1 MKLSRTV
8 VSIAAVAALVAI
20 PGAAFADS
28 HVAGDD
34 QCSEGEAPDYGG
46 VCPDDDVDDDD
57 MKPTPKPT
65 TAPTQK
71 VIRTL
76 QTR

>member
-28 HVAGDD
+28 HVADD
-34 QCSEGEAPDYGG
+34 QSCEAEAPEYGG
-46 VCPDDDVDDDD
+46 VCPDDDDK
-57 MKPTPKPT
+57 KPTPKPT
-65 TAPTQK
+65 PAPTQK

>member
-20 PGAAFADS
+20 PGAAFADGHADG
-28 HVAGDD
+28 HVAD
-34 QCSEGEAPDYGG
+34 QSCEAEAPEYGG
-46 VCPDDDVDDDD
+46 VCPDDDDK
-57 MKPTPKPT
+57 KPTPKPT
-65 TAPTQK
+65 PAPTQK

>member
-1 MKLSRTV
+1 MKLARTA

-20 PGAAFADS
+20 PGAAFADG
-28 HVAGDD
+28 HVAGADD

-46 VCPDDDVDDDD
+46 VCPDDDDV
-57 MKPTPKPT
+57 KPTPKPT
-65 TAPTQK
+65 PAPTQK

>member
-20 PGAAFADS
+20 PGAAFADG
-28 HVAGDD
+28 HVAD
-34 QCSEGEAPDYGG
+34 QSCEAEAPEYGG
-46 VCPDDDVDDDD
+46 VCPDDDDK
-57 MKPTPKPT
+57 KPTPKPT
-65 TAPTQK
+65 PAPTQK